1 MRNNESDT
9 QRTGQLKQKTLNP
22 NPPVLYSNIEV
33 IASLGIKKSDFNR
46 LLQNGI
52 IPPPIGREGNAHRW
66 NSKLIHA
73 ISDSMKEYGDDHTHE
88 NTIDIMLDQ
97 LVSHE
102 RRMRVR

>member
-1 MRNNESDT
+1 M
-9 QRTGQLKQKTLNP
+9 
-22 NPPVLYSNIEV
+22 LYSRIEV
-33 IASLGIKKSDFNR
+33 IASLRIKKGDFNR
-46 LLQNGI
+46 LLKNGI

-73 ISDSMKEYGDDHTHE
+73 ISDSMKEYGDDYSHE

-102 RRMRVR
+102 RRMKVR

>member
-1 MRNNESDT
+1 M
-9 QRTGQLKQKTLNP
+9 
-22 NPPVLYSNIEV
+22 LYSRIEV
-33 IASLGIKKSDFNR
+33 IASLRIKKVDFNR
-46 LLQNGI
+46 LLKNGI

-73 ISDSMKEYGDDHTHE
+73 ISDSMKEYGDDYSHE

-102 RRMRVR
+102 RRMKVR